1 VKSRRPPF
9 IVVSGAHG
17 VGKTTAVGAATSS
30 LEKHGV
36 AVRCFHHILDTA
48 TAKDTKCQLT
58 KPANKPRVWSWRRA
72 VPQWAKMLVTSTFNE
87 LRYWRRIDSILADAA
102 RENQIALADRYAY
115 DRLVDIRLR
124 QRPLIQRAVL
134 RIVSGMM
141 RRPTLTILLTDDATA
156 IYQRKQELSIDE
168 IERYQEELASICR
181 HMHAPLKVI
190 AVNGRS
196 AEEISQEVFETVIE
210 AAQQSG
216 HDLPLVLS
224 VAPTMAAACDPTLHA
239 GRSH

>member
-1 VKSRRPPF
+1 MKLQRPLF

-17 VGKTTAVGAATSS
+17 VGKTTAVGATSAS

-36 AVRCFHHILDTA
+36 AVRRFHHILDTT
-48 TAKDTKCQLT
+48 TANGAKYSPIKA
-58 KPANKPRVWSWRRA
+58 ANKPRGWSWQRA

-87 LRYWRRIDSILADAA
+87 LRYWRRINSILAEAA
-102 RENQIALADRYAY
+102 KENKIALADRYAY

-134 RIVSGMM
+134 RIVSGLM

-168 IERYQEELASICR
+168 IERYQENLASICR
-181 HMHAPLKVI
+181 HMHAPLRVI

-196 AEEISQEVFETVIE
+196 AEEISRVVFETVIE

-216 HDLPLVLS
+216 HDLPRVMS
-224 VAPTMAAACDPTLHA
+224 VAPTMAATCDPAVHA